1 MFNWKLRIGTKL
13 AIASGLGV
21 LFMAGIVINQQWSG
35 ASTQSAI
42 EAALRQS
49 SIEADG
55 LNSLASFRGMAVGT
69 RDLRLAKAPAEI
81 PPAIESIRAL
91 HKSVLASVDHALAM
105 VVHAEHR
112 ERLQKIRGL
121 ADDMLGTANELAKA
135 TEEGLVAQAARGT
148 ASADWGK
155 RFNAVLEALA
165 PANLSNRREVEAG
178 LREMDAAFNTSRL
191 VSYRYQ
197 ATGEPAMREVTEQR
211 GDAAIAKLKEVR
223 SQVTDATLI
232 PLLDGLMKE
241 LTDFKAVT
249 ARANALD
256 DQRQKFIRERALP
269 LLATVERMLKE
280 ETGSAAQLAG
290 EAGTEAKES
299 IVQSS
304 RIGLAAGIVVILVLV
319 GSAVF
324 GGLSIAKP
332 IGKVAGVLLEL
343 AGGNKA
349 VNIPFTGRGD
359 EVGDA
364 ARAANTFR
372 DNLVRMEMME
382 AEQREAEARAAANQR
397 TVEEKEAAEKRA
409 AAEREEAARKAAM
422 RKLADE
428 FEAAVGSII
437 DTVSAAS
444 NELEVSAGSLTKT
457 ADTTERL
464 AGTVATASE
473 HASSNVQSVASATE
487 EMTSSIGEI
496 SRQVQGSSNIA
507 RDAVRQ
513 AEKTDARIGEL
524 SKAAGRIGDVI
535 KLITA
540 IAEQTNLLAL
550 NATIE
555 AARAGEAGKGFAV
568 VAQEVKALA
577 AQTAKA
583 TDEIGKQIAG
593 MQAATAES
601 VSAIKE
607 IGGTIGRIAEI
618 ASTIAATVEEQGAAT
633 REIARNVGE
642 AAKGTAQVAANI
654 TDMNRGARET
664 GSASSHVLAS
674 ARSLSNQSNHLKA
687 EVQKFLNTIRV
698 A

>member
-1 MFNWKLRIGTKL
+1 MFDKLRIGTKL
-13 AIASGLGV
+13 TIASGLGV

-35 ASTQSAI
+35 GSTRAAI

-49 SIEADG
+49 EIEGDG
-55 LNSLASFRGMAVGT
+55 LNSLASFRGMAIGM
-69 RDLRLAKAPAEI
+69 RDLRLVRTPDQIQPEI
-81 PPAIESIRAL
+81 DQIRNL
-91 HKSVLASVDHALAM
+91 HKAVLASVDHALSM
-105 VVHAEHR
+105 VVHPEHR

-121 ADDMLGTANELAKA
+121 ADEMLGTANELAKA
-135 TEEGLVAQAARGT
+135 THDGLVAQGARGT
-148 ASADWGK
+148 TSADWGK
-155 RFNAVLEALA
+155 HFAAVLSAPALA
-165 PANLSNRREVEAG
+165 TLPNRRELEAG
-178 LREMDAAFNTSRL
+178 LREMDAAFTTSRL
-191 VSYRYQ
+191 VSYRFQ
-197 ATGEPAMREVTEQR
+197 ATGEPAMKEITEQR

-223 SQVTDATLI
+223 SQVSDASLNA
-232 PLLDGLMKE
+232 LLDGLMKE
-241 LTDFKAVT
+241 LTDFKSVT
-249 ARANALD
+249 ARANDLD
-256 DQRQKFIRERALP
+256 DQKQRFVRERALP
-269 LLATVERMLKE
+269 LLVSVETMLKE
-280 ETGSAAQLAG
+280 ETGSASELAG
-290 EAGTEAKES
+290 TAAVEAKDS

-304 RIGLAAGIVVILVLV
+304 RIGLAAGLVVILVLI
-319 GSAVF
+319 GSAAF
-324 GGLSIAKP
+324 GVLSIAKP
-332 IGKVAGVLLEL
+332 IGRIAGVLLEL
-343 AGGNKA
+343 ANGNKA
-349 VNIPFTGRGD
+349 ADIPFTGRGD

-372 DNLVRMEMME
+372 DNLVRVEKMES
-382 AEQREAEARAAANQR
+382 EQRETQARAAANQR
-397 TVEEKEAAEKRA
+397 ALEEREAAEKHA
-409 AAEREEAARKAAM
+409 AADREEAARKAAM

-428 FEAAVGSII
+428 FETTVGSII
-437 DTVSAAS
+437 ETVTAAAG
-444 NELEVSAGSLTKT
+444 ELEVAAGTLTKT

-464 AGTVATASE
+464 VGVVVAASE
-473 HASSNVQSVASATE
+473 QASSNVQSVASATE

-507 RDAVRQ
+507 RDAVGQ
-513 AEKTDARIGEL
+513 AQKTDARIGEL

-583 TDEIGKQIAG
+583 TDEIGTQIAG
-593 MQAATAES
+593 MQAATEES

-633 REIARNVGE
+633 QEIARNVGE
-642 AAKGTAQVAANI
+642 AAKGTSRVAANI
-654 TDMNRGARET
+654 TDVNRGAKDT

-674 ARSLSNQSNHLKA
+674 AQSLSNESSHLKA
-687 EVQKFLNTIRV
+687 EVQKFLKTIR
-698 A
+698 AA